1 MLLALLAAVLP
12 GCTPAATRGARAPV
26 AALVRAIDGLLADST
41 LAAAGSAVVVVSLDR
56 GDTLYAREVDRLYTP
71 ASNRKLFI
79 AATALHYLGPD
90 FQFRTPLIASAQ
102 SWGDTLNGDLVL
114 VGRGDPDLTTDG
126 LASLADSVLSRGIRV
141 VTGNITV
148 DDTYFDD
155 VEWGSGWMWDDGP
168 YWYWPY
174 SNALSLND
182 NTVSLEIVPG
192 ALVGDPI
199 GVEMDPS
206 TAYVELNVDA
216 VTSSPDAESTL
227 EVERHWTPKENV
239 IDVTGSLPAA
249 SEPVIEIRSIEDP
262 ALYAGTILA
271 ELLQERGVE
280 LLGTVQRGAIEDTA
294 IDTLA
299 IHISDSLA
307 VSVQNMLKES
317 DNLTAEQ
324 LVKVIGAELSGPP
337 GTYES
342 GLAAEYLF
350 LANHV
355 GIDTLALKLADGS
368 GVSRYNLVT
377 AGQIMQ
383 LLMHMADRTDIGEPF
398 LAALPIAGL
407 DGTLEE
413 RMVETAAA
421 GVARAKTGSLSGVS
435 SLSGY
440 VPSANGER
448 LAFSILMEFFVGPI
462 APRRAIQD
470 SIVAALAEFAR

>member
-1 MLLALLAAVLP
+1 M
-12 GCTPAATRGARAPV
+12 
-26 AALVRAIDGLLADST
+26 AALVHTIDGLLADST
-41 LAAAGSAVVVVSLDR
+41 LAAAGSAVLVVSRDR
-56 GDTLYAREVDRLYTP
+56 GDTLYAHEMDRLYTP
-71 ASNRKLFI
+71 ASNRKLFV
-79 AATALHYLGPD
+79 AATALHYLGAD
-90 FQFRTPLIASAQ
+90 FRFQTPLIATAESQ
-102 SWGDTLNGDLVL
+102 GDTLNGDLVL
-114 VGRGDPDLTTDG
+114 IGRGDPDLTTDG
-126 LASLADSVLSRGIRV
+126 LASLADSVISRGIRV
-141 VTGNITV
+141 VTGNIMV
-148 DDTYFDD
+148 DDGYFDD

-174 SNALSLND
+174 INALTLND
-182 NTVSLEIVPG
+182 NTVSVEVAPG
-192 ALVGDPI
+192 AEAGDSVR
-199 GVEMDPS
+199 VEIDPP

-216 VTSSPDAESTL
+216 VTSPPDVESTL
-227 EVERHWTPKENV
+227 EVDRHWTPKENV
-239 IDVTGSLPAA
+239 IDVTGSLPAE
-249 SEPVIEIRSIEDP
+249 SEPVVAIRSIEDP

-271 ELLQERGVE
+271 ELLEARGVE
-280 LLGTVQRGAIEDTA
+280 LLGTVQSGTIEETA

-299 IHISDSLA
+299 IHVSEPLA
-307 VSVQNMLKES
+307 VSVENLLKES

-324 LVKVIGAELSGPP
+324 LVKVVGAELSGAP

-350 LANHV
+350 LANQV

-383 LLMHMADRTDIGEPF
+383 LLLYMADRTDIGEPF

-413 RMVETAAA
+413 RMVDTAAA
-421 GVARAKTGSLSGVS
+421 GVASAKTGSLAGVS

-440 VPSANGER
+440 VTSANGER
-448 LAFSILMEFFVGPI
+448 LAFSILMEFFVGPT

-470 SIVAALAEFAR
+470 SIITALAEFAR

>member
-1 MLLALLAAVLP
+1 V
-12 GCTPAATRGARAPV
+12 RAPV
-26 AALVRAIDGLLADST
+26 AALAHTIDGLLADST
-41 LAAAGSAVVVVSLDR
+41 LAGAGSALLVVSLDR
-56 GDTLYAREVDRLYTP
+56 GDTLYARETNRLYTP
-71 ASNRKLFI
+71 ASNRKLFV
-79 AATALHYLGPD
+79 AATALHYLSPD
-90 FQFRTPLIASAQ
+90 FRFRTPLIATAESHD
-102 SWGDTLNGDLVL
+102 DTLNGDLVL
-114 VGRGDPDLTTDG
+114 IGRGDPDLTTDG

-148 DDTYFDD
+148 DDGYFDD
-155 VEWGSGWMWDDGP
+155 VEWGPGWMWDDGP

-174 SNALSLND
+174 INALTLND
-182 NTVSLEIVPG
+182 NTVSVEVVPG
-192 ALVGDPI
+192 ACVGEPVQVELDP
-199 GVEMDPS
+199 P

-216 VTSSPDAESTL
+216 ATSPPDAESTL

-239 IDVTGSLPAA
+239 IDVTGSLPAE
-249 SEPVIEIRSIEDP
+249 SEPVVAIRSIEDP
-262 ALYAGTILA
+262 ALYAGTVLA
-271 ELLQERGVE
+271 ELLQARGVE
-280 LLGTVQRGAIEDTA
+280 LLGTVQRSTIEEIA

-299 IHISDSLA
+299 IHVSEPLA
-307 VSVQNMLKES
+307 ASVENLLKES

-324 LVKVIGAELSGPP
+324 LVKVVGAEVSGPP

-350 LANHV
+350 LANHA

-383 LLMHMADRTDIGEPF
+383 LLMHMADRADIDEPF
-398 LAALPIAGL
+398 LAALPIAGV

-413 RMVETAAA
+413 RMVDTSAA
-421 GVARAKTGSLSGVS
+421 GVARAKTGSLAGVS

-448 LAFSILMEFFVGPI
+448 LAFSILMEFFVGPT

-470 SIVAALAEFAR
+470 SIINALAEFAR